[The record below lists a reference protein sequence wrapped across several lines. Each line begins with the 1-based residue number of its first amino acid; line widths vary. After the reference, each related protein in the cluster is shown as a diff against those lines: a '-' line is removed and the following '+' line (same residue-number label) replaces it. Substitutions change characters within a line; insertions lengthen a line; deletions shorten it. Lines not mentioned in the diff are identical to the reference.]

1 MEQHLSWNFIKRSKG
16 SLCFEDLKELKMNQ
30 IIDIVVIFLSDFVF
44 VFATNV
50 FSYVTSIVDQ

>member
-1 MEQHLSWNFIKRSKG
+1 
-16 SLCFEDLKELKMNQ
+16 MNQ

-50 FSYVTSIVDQ
+50 FSYVTSIVDQWKQAIYSRIFLKG